1 MRTLYLF
8 NMITL
13 DGYFE
18 GPDRNIDWHR
28 TDNEFNDFAVDQ
40 LNNTDMLLFGRV
52 TYELM
57 ASYWP
62 TEQAKRSDP
71 VVALLMNTI
80 RKAVV
85 SRTLRSAEWENTQL
99 ITEYVKAEIDRLKRQ
114 PGKDIAI
121 FGSAYLANS
130 VSNLIDEYRII
141 VNPVIL
147 GSGRPLFPSSEKSR
161 NLSLK
166 ESRTFANGNVLLYYH
181 PTI

>member
-1 MRTLYLF
+1 
-8 NMITL
+8 MITL

-28 TDNEFNDFAVDQ
+28 TDNEFNDFAVEQ

-80 RKAVV
+80 GKVV
-85 SRTLRSAEWENTQL
+85 FSRTLRSAEWENTQL
-99 ITEYVKAEIDRLKRQ
+99 ITEYVKEEIDRLKRQ

-121 FGSAYLANS
+121 FGSANLAASIND
-130 VSNLIDEYRII
+130 LIDEYRIM

-147 GSGRPLFPSSEKSR
+147 GSGRPLFSSPDNSR
-161 NLSLK
+161 NLTLT
-166 ESRTFANGNVLLYYH
+166 ESRTFANGNVLLYYR
-181 PTI
+181 